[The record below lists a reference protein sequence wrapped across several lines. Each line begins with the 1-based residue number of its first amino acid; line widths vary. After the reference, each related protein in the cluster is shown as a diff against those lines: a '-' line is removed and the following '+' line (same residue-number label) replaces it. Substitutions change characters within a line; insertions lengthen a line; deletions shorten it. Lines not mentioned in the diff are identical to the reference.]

1 MEIRQAQSRDRPAI
15 RDVARR
21 SLQASYPLGPKT
33 ITGAIEEW
41 YEEGRLSEILE
52 NEDRLLLVVEVDGQ
66 VVGFSESA
74 ITDANTG
81 ELLWLHVDPDH
92 RAEDYGEQLFEAT
105 RDRLAE
111 RGVTTLQS
119 RVLADNPEGSAFYEK
134 QGLSKVGETE
144 VKIDGDPYV
153 ENVYAETEHEDVE
166 SIELDDETVY
176 VHHEATER
184 GSLSAFHL
192 VYTTRDADELYG
204 YWCSKCDSLAN
215 AMDAMGRIRCDS
227 CGNARKPTRWDAAYL

>member
-1 MEIRQAQSRDRPAI
+1 MKIRQAQPRDRPAI

-41 YEEGRLSEILE
+41 YEEGRLSEILDDE
-52 NEDRLLLVVEVDGQ
+52 NQLLLVADVDGQ
-66 VVGFSESA
+66 VVGFSEST
-74 ITDANTG
+74 ITGEETG
-81 ELLWLHVDPDH
+81 ELLWLHVDPDY
-92 RAEDYGEQLFEAT
+92 RAEDCGEQLFEAT
-105 RDRLAE
+105 RDRLAD
-111 RGVTTLQS
+111 RGVATLQS
-119 RVLADNPEGSAFYEK
+119 RVLADNHEGNAFYEH

-144 VKIDGDPYV
+144 VEIDGDPYV

-166 SIELDDETVY
+166 AIELDDGTVY

-192 VYTTRDADELYG
+192 VYAGRGTDDLYG
-204 YWCSKCDSLAN
+204 YWCSKCGTLAN
-215 AMDAMGRIRCDS
+215 AMDAMGRIRCDT

>member
-1 MEIRQAQSRDRPAI
+1 MKIRQAQPRDRPAI

-41 YEEGRLSEILE
+41 YEEDRLSERLAD
-52 NEDRLLLVVEVDGQ
+52 EDQLLLVADVDGQ
-66 VVGFSESA
+66 VVGFCEST
-74 ITDANTG
+74 ITGEDTG
-81 ELLWLHVDPDH
+81 ELLWLHVDPDY
-92 RAEDYGEQLFEAT
+92 RAEDYGEPLFEAT
-105 RDRLAE
+105 RDRLAD
-111 RGVTTLQS
+111 RGVATLQS
-119 RVLADNPEGSAFYEK
+119 RVLADNHEGNAFYEQ

-144 VKIDGDPYV
+144 VEIDGDPYV

-166 SIELDDETVY
+166 SIELDDGTVY

-192 VYTTRDADELYG
+192 VYTTRDADKLYG
-204 YWCSKCDSLAN
+204 YWCSKCGTLAN
-215 AMDAMGRIRCDS
+215 AMDAMGRIRCDV